1 MADSADTLFRQAFE
15 LHLAG
20 RLPEAAA
27 VYQQILAGAPDHAE
41 VLYLLGA
48 IAHQVGEPA
57 RTVELVQH
65 SLALQPD
72 DARGHNL
79 LGLGHMELGM
89 AHEAEASFRR
99 AIALDESAD
108 GYNNL
113 GILYKRQGRLQ
124 EAAAAYRQALAR
136 APGSAFAHYNL
147 GNVLRATQAAEEA
160 AQCFRMALECDPR
173 HGAAMAALGQ
183 LLRGS
188 GRAAEA
194 LPLLEQAIELAPG
207 DADLHCDAGD
217 ALQDLGQA
225 EAAVAAYRR
234 ALELN
239 PKIARPWYSAGCAEN
254 SRKEYVTAAACF
266 RQALALHAD
275 WPEAQHNLGQAL
287 FQLGQ
292 AEDAMRLFRD
302 ATARSDPAMPLE
314 AIAVLI
320 PGDPV
325 SDNQDVLDAR
335 RAWAERCLPRLAAS
349 GMSRRARN
357 QPLRVGYI
365 SSFFQD
371 ENWMKP
377 VWGLINRHDRDRLE
391 LNLFSDG
398 AAPEARHG
406 YRAHPR
412 DRACNIAGLS
422 NEAVAARMQEAGID
436 LLVDLNGYSK
446 TSRLPLMNLRPAPVI
461 AGWFNLYAT
470 SGIAG
475 YDYLVGDDYVIPPE
489 EERFYSEKIVRV
501 PGSYLTFEVN
511 YPVPD
516 VAEAPCRGRE
526 AVTFGCLAPQYKI
539 TGSVIEAWSRILL
552 QVPASSLVLQS
563 RALASE
569 GVRRF
574 VHDQFAQRGVDP
586 SRIRLEGPAEHYRF
600 LETYGAIDLALDTF
614 PYNGG
619 TTTSEAIWQG
629 VPVIAFSGDRWLSR
643 TSASILHAAGLGEFV
658 GRSLDDYIAIAVR
671 AAYAPERLV
680 ELRRNMRARLRD
692 SVVCDT
698 GTFARHMER
707 IYSEIA

>member
-1 MADSADTLFRQAFE
+1 MADSADTLFQQAFE

-20 RLPEAAA
+20 RLPEAA
-27 VYQQILAGAPDHAE
+27 VLYQRILAGAPDHAE

-57 RTVELVQH
+57 RTVELVRR
-65 SLALQPD
+65 SLAIQPD
-72 DARGHNL
+72 EARGHNL
-79 LGLGHMELGM
+79 LGLGLMELGM
-89 AHEAEASFRR
+89 TEEAEASFRR
-99 AIALDESAD
+99 AIALEESAD

-113 GILYKRQGRLQ
+113 GILCKRQGRFD
-124 EAAAAYRQALAR
+124 EAAAAYRQALTR
-136 APGSAFAHYNL
+136 APASAFAHYNL
-147 GNVLRATQAAEEA
+147 GNVLRATQAVEEA
-160 AQCFRMALECDPR
+160 AQCFRRALECDSR
-173 HGAAMAALGQ
+173 HSGAMAALGQ
-183 LLRGS
+183 VLLGL

-194 LPLLEQAIELAPG
+194 LPLLEQALALAPG
-207 DADLHCDAGD
+207 DSDLHCDAGD
-217 ALQDLGQA
+217 ALQALGQF

-239 PKIARPWYSAGCAEN
+239 PKMARPWYSAGCAE
-254 SRKEYVTAAACF
+254 SARQEYVTAAGCF
-266 RQALALHAD
+266 RQALALHAE

-292 AEDAMRLFRD
+292 AEEAMHLFAD
-302 ATARSDPAMPLE
+302 ATVRSDPGMPLE

-320 PGDPV
+320 PGDPA
-325 SDNQDVLDAR
+325 SDNQSVLEAR
-335 RAWAERCLPRLAAS
+335 CAWAERCLPRRTPAQA
-349 GMSRRARN
+349 GRPVKNR
-357 QPLRVGYI
+357 PLRVGYI

-391 LNLFSDG
+391 LHLFSDG
-398 AAPEARHG
+398 PAPEARHG
-406 YRAHPR
+406 YRVHPR
-412 DRACNIAGLS
+412 DVTYNIASLS
-422 NEAVAARMQEAGID
+422 NEAVAARMRDAGID

-446 TSRLPLMNLRPAPVI
+446 TGRLPLMNLRPAPVI

-470 SGIAG
+470 SGIEG

-516 VAEAPCRGRE
+516 VAEAPSGGRGPI
-526 AVTFGCLAPQYKI
+526 TFGCLAPQYKI
-539 TGSVIEAWSRILL
+539 TGHAIAAWSSILL
-552 QVPASSLVLQS
+552 QVPESTLVLKS
-563 RALASE
+563 RALASK

-574 VHDQFAQRGVDP
+574 VQEQFSRHGVDGE
-586 SRIRLEGPAEHYRF
+586 RVRLEGPAEHFRF
-600 LETYGAIDLALDTF
+600 LETYGEIDLALDTF

-629 VPVIAFSGDRWLSR
+629 VPVVAFSGDRWVSR
-643 TSASILHAAGLGEFV
+643 TSSSILHAAGLGEFV
-658 GRSLDDYIAIAVR
+658 GRTLDDYIAIAVR
-671 AAYAPERLV
+671 AANTPERLA

-692 SVVCDT
+692 SAVCDT
-698 GTFARHMER
+698 RTFARNMER
-707 IYSEIA
+707 IYSEIV